1 MCAYTRRGTGS
12 QFPRIGQWSGRRFW
26 DSDGMSVERFW
37 GVRQPTANLRKL
49 AEEAGG
55 GGEAER
61 MEVIHQK

>member
-1 MCAYTRRGTGS
+1 
-12 QFPRIGQWSGRRFW
+12 
-26 DSDGMSVERFW
+26 MSVERFW

-55 GGEAER
+55 GEAER